1 MDVFDI
7 ITLLGGLAMFLYGM
21 EIMSDGLKKSTGSAL
36 KTVLGKLTHNV
47 FLGFLT
53 GAVVTAVIQSS
64 TATIVLTVGLISA
77 GILNLKQATGIVMG
91 ANVGTTVTA
100 QLIRLMDIDSGGNIV
115 LKIFKPETLAPVAL
129 VIGII
134 LVMFTKSS
142 KFKNSGEIFAGFGV
156 LFIGLLNMTGA
167 VEGLENSQLF
177 VDMITKVTEIPVLSI
192 LVGLVITVIIQSSS
206 ATVGILQALSST
218 GTLTFSLVY
227 PMIMGINIGTC
238 VTTAMVCSIGSN
250 KDAKRTGIIHI
261 VFNVIGTVLFMAVM
275 AILRACGAF
284 PELWNSVSDSGAIA
298 NFQTIFNLAT
308 ALVLLPFA
316 GLLVKLSM
324 KLVKDDPAK
333 DFVKPFRVLDEKL
346 FISPDI
352 AIAEAEKAIAEMGRT
367 AASNLTLS
375 FDMFGKYSAEDGEK
389 IRAREDR
396 IDEFTDTCD
405 NFLVRLSRHAKS
417 GAQTR
422 AINRLMQTNT
432 NFERI
437 GDYATDILEFAE
449 SMKRDGTTFSSGA
462 KKELELMCSAVQE
475 IVELTVSAVET
486 GDLSTAEKVEPLEET
501 IDDMIALLKD
511 RHIERLKLGT
521 CLVSTG
527 LIFVET
533 LTHLERAADQ
543 CSSIALLLLARENAE
558 IMSNH
563 HKYLRELHKGAKR
576 EYTEELNRRHQQY
589 MDPLMEITSGT

>member
-100 QLIRLMDIDSGGNIV
+100 QLIRLMDIDSGGNVV
-115 LKIFKPETLAPVAL
+115 LKIFKPETLAPVSL

-134 LVMFTKSS
+134 LIMFTKSS

-308 ALVLLPFA
+308 AVVLLPFA

-324 KLVKDDPAK
+324 KLVKDDPNK

-375 FDMFGKYSAEDGEK
+375 FDMFSKYSAEDGEK

-449 SMKRDGTTFSSGA
+449 EMKRDGTSFSAGA
-462 KKELELMCSAVQE
+462 KKELELMCSAVNE

-486 GDLSTAEKVEPLEET
+486 GDLSIAEKVEPLEET

-521 CLVSTG
+521 CIVSTG
-527 LIFVET
+527 LVFVET

-563 HKYLRELHKGAKR
+563 HQYLRELHKGAKR

-589 MDPLMEITSGT
+589 MEPLMEITSGT

>member
-1 MDVFDI
+1 MDVFDF

-21 EIMSDGLKKSTGSAL
+21 EIMSDGLKKSAGSAL

-47 FLGFLT
+47 LLGFLT

-77 GILNLKQATGIVMG
+77 GILNLKQAAGIVMG

-100 QLIRLMDIDSGGNIV
+100 QLIRLMDIDSGGNVV
-115 LKIFKPETLAPVAL
+115 LEIFKPDTLAPVAL
-129 VIGII
+129 VVGIVLI
-134 LVMFTKSS
+134 MFTKSS

-156 LFIGLLNMTGA
+156 LFIGLMNMTGA
-167 VEGLENSQLF
+167 VDGLKNSDVF
-177 VDMITKVTEIPVLSI
+177 KNMIEKVAEYPALSI
-192 LVGLVITVIIQSSS
+192 IVGLVITVIIQSSS

-261 VFNVIGTVLFMAVM
+261 VFNVVGTILFMIVM
-275 AILRACGAF
+275 SILRACGVW

-298 NFQTIFNLAT
+298 NFQTVFNLLT
-308 ALVLLPFA
+308 AFALLPFA
-316 GLLVKLSM
+316 GLLVKLST
-324 KLVKDDPAK
+324 KIVKDDPVK
-333 DFVKPFRVLDEKL
+333 DDVKPFRVLDEKL

-352 AIAEAEKAIAEMGRT
+352 AVDEAEKAISEMGVM
-367 AASNLTLS
+367 ASRNLTLAL
-375 FDMFGKYSAEDGEK
+375 DMFKNYSAEDAEK

-405 NFLVRLSRHAKS
+405 NFLVRLSKHAKS
-417 GAQTR
+417 GSQNRT
-422 AINRLMQTNT
+422 INRLMQTNT

-449 SMKRDGTTFSSGA
+449 DMRKDGITFSAGA
-462 KKELELMCSAVQE
+462 QRELAIMCSAVEE
-475 IVELTVSAVET
+475 IVDLTVKAVES
-486 GDLSTAEKVEPLEET
+486 GDLSVAERVEPLEET
-501 IDDMIALLKD
+501 IDDMTALLKD
-511 RHIERLKLGT
+511 RHIERLKEGK
-521 CLVSTG
+521 CVVSAG
-527 LIFVET
+527 LAFVET
-533 LTHLERAADQ
+533 LTSLERAADQ
-543 CSSIALLLLARENAE
+543 CSSIALLLLARENQE
-558 IMSNH
+558 IMANH
-563 HKYLRELHKGAKR
+563 HQYLRELHKGAKSG
-576 EYTEELNRRHQQY
+576 YTEELNRRHGQY
-589 MDPLMEITSGT
+589 MVPLKEITNE

>member
-367 AASNLTLS
+367 SASNLTLS

-563 HKYLRELHKGAKR
+563 HQYLRELHKGAKR

>member
-1 MDVFDI
+1 MDAFDF

-21 EIMSDGLKKSTGSAL
+21 EIMSNGLKKSTGSAL
-36 KTVLGKLTHNV
+36 KNVLGKLTHNV

-53 GAVVTAVIQSS
+53 GAAVTAVIQSS

-77 GILNLKQATGIVMG
+77 GILNLKQAAGIVMG

-100 QLIRLMDIDSGGNIV
+100 QLIRLMDIDSSGGFW
-115 LKIFKPETLAPVAL
+115 LKIFKPDTLAPVAL
-129 VIGII
+129 VVGIVLI
-134 LVMFTKSS
+134 MFTKSS

-156 LFIGLLNMTGA
+156 LFIGLMNMTGA
-167 VEGLENSQLF
+167 VEGLEDSQLF
-177 VDMITKVTEIPVLSI
+177 IDMINKVTEIPALSI
-192 LVGLVITVIIQSSS
+192 VVGLVITVIIQSSS

-261 VFNVIGTVLFMAVM
+261 VFNVIGTVLFMVVM
-275 AILRACGAF
+275 SILRACGAF
-284 PELWNSVSDSGAIA
+284 PELWNSISDSGAIA
-298 NFQTIFNLAT
+298 NFQTIFNLLT
-308 ALVLLPFA
+308 AFALLPFS
-316 GLLVKLSM
+316 GMLVKLSM
-324 KLVKDDPAK
+324 LIVKEDATK
-333 DFVKPFRVLDEKL
+333 EKIKPFRVLDEKL

-352 AIAEAEKAIAEMGRT
+352 AVAESEKAIGEMGRT
-367 AASNLTLS
+367 AADNLVLS
-375 FDMFGKYSAEDGEK
+375 FSMFDKYSAEDAEK

-405 NFLVRLSRHAKS
+405 NFLVRLSKHAKS
-417 GAQTR
+417 GGQTR

-437 GDYATDILEFAE
+437 GDYATDILEYAE
-449 SMKRDGTTFSSGA
+449 DMKREGVKFSSGA
-462 KKELELMCSAVQE
+462 QRELELMCSAVEE
-475 IVELTVSAVET
+475 IVDLTVTAVEN
-486 GDLSTAEKVEPLEET
+486 GDLSLAERVEPLEET

-511 RHIERLKLGT
+511 RHIERLKEGT
-521 CLVSTG
+521 CVVSAG
-527 LIFVET
+527 LAFVET
-533 LTHLERAADQ
+533 LTYLERSADQ
-543 CSSIALLLLARENAE
+543 CSSIALLLLARENPE

-563 HKYLRELHKGAKR
+563 HQYLRELHKGVKR
-576 EYTEELNRRHQQY
+576 EYTEELNRRRQQY
-589 MDPLMEITSGT
+589 MVPLLEITAH

>member
-375 FDMFGKYSAEDGEK
+375 FDMFSKYSSEDGEK

-449 SMKRDGTTFSSGA
+449 SMKRDGTSFSAGA

-501 IDDMIALLKD
+501 IEDMIALLKD

-563 HKYLRELHKGAKR
+563 HQYLRELHKGAKR

>member
-563 HKYLRELHKGAKR
+563 HQYLRELHKGAKR

-589 MDPLMEITSGT
+589 MEPLMEITSDT

>member
-1 MDVFDI
+1 MDAFDF

-36 KTVLGKLTHNV
+36 KNVLGKLTHTV
-47 FLGFLT
+47 VLGFLT
-53 GAVVTAVIQSS
+53 GAAVTAVIQSS

-77 GILNLKQATGIVMG
+77 GILNLKQAAGIVMG

-100 QLIRLMDIDSGGNIV
+100 QLIRLMDIDSSGGFW
-115 LKIFKPETLAPVAL
+115 LKIFKPDTLAPVAL
-129 VIGII
+129 VVGIVLI
-134 LVMFTKSS
+134 MFTKSS

-156 LFIGLLNMTGA
+156 LFIGLMNMTGA
-167 VEGLENSQLF
+167 VEGLEDSQFF
-177 VDMITKVTEIPVLSI
+177 VDMITKVTDIPALSI

-250 KDAKRTGIIHI
+250 KDAKRIGIIHI
-261 VFNVIGTVLFMAVM
+261 VFNVIGTILFMIAIS
-275 AILRACGAF
+275 ILRACGVW
-284 PELWNSVSDSGAIA
+284 PELWESVSNSGDIA
-298 NFQTIFNLAT
+298 NFQSIFNIAT

-316 GLLVKLSM
+316 GLLVKLST
-324 KLVKDDPAK
+324 KIIKDDPVKDDI
-333 DFVKPFRVLDEKL
+333 KPFRVLDEKL

-352 AIAEAEKAIAEMGRT
+352 AVAEAEKAIGEMGRM
-367 AASNLTLS
+367 AANNLSLS
-375 FDMFGKYSAEDGEK
+375 FELFGKYSEENAEK

-405 NFLVRLSRHAKS
+405 NFLVRLSKHAKS
-417 GAQTR
+417 GSQTR

-437 GDYATDILEFAE
+437 GDYATDILEYAE
-449 SMKRDGTTFSSGA
+449 EMKREGTSFSAGA
-462 KKELELMCSAVQE
+462 AKELALMCSAVEE
-475 IVELTVSAVET
+475 IVDLTVSAVES
-486 GDLSTAEKVEPLEET
+486 GDLSLAEKVEPLEET

-511 RHIERLKLGT
+511 RHIERLKAGT
-521 CLVSTG
+521 CVVSAG
-527 LIFVET
+527 LSFVET
-533 LTHLERAADQ
+533 LTYLERSADQ
-543 CSSIALLLLARENAE
+543 CSSIALLLLARENPE

-563 HKYLRELHKGAKR
+563 HQYLRELHKGAKR
-576 EYTEELNRRHQQY
+576 EYTDELNRRHQQY
-589 MDPLMEITSGT
+589 MVPLLEITAQ

>member
-1 MDVFDI
+1 MDAFDL

-21 EIMSDGLKKSTGSAL
+21 EIMSAGLKKSAGSAL
-36 KTVLGKLTHNV
+36 KTVLGKLTQNV
-47 FLGFLT
+47 LLGFLT

-77 GILNLKQATGIVMG
+77 GILNLKQAAGVVMG

-100 QLIRLMDIDSGGNIV
+100 QLIRLMDIDSSGNAIM
-115 LKIFKPETLAPVAL
+115 KIFKPDTLAPVAL
-129 VIGII
+129 VVGII
-134 LVMFTKSS
+134 LIMFTKSS

-156 LFIGLLNMTGA
+156 LFIGLMNMTGA
-167 VEGLENSQLF
+167 VEGLENSQF
-177 VDMITKVTEIPVLSI
+177 FIDMINKVTDIPILSI
-192 LVGLVITVIIQSSS
+192 FVGLIITVIIQSSS

-218 GTLTFSLVY
+218 GTLTFSLIY

-261 VFNVIGTVLFMAVM
+261 VFNVVGTVLFMAVM
-275 AILRACGAF
+275 AILRACGVW
-284 PELWNSVSDSGAIA
+284 PDLWESVSDSGVIA

-308 ALVLLPFA
+308 AIVLLPFA

-324 KLVKDDPAK
+324 LIVKDDPVK
-333 DFVKPFRVLDEKL
+333 DEVKPFRVLDEKL

-352 AIAEAEKAIAEMGRT
+352 AVDEAEKAISEMGRLAT
-367 AASNLTLS
+367 SNLTLS
-375 FDMFGKYSAEDGEK
+375 FEMFDNYSEEDAEK

-396 IDEFTDTCD
+396 IDGFTDTCD
-405 NFLVRLSRHAKS
+405 NFLVRLSKHAKS
-417 GAQTR
+417 GGQTR

-449 SMKRDGTTFSSGA
+449 EMKKDGVSFSAGA
-462 KKELELMCSAVQE
+462 KKELDLMCAAVSE
-475 IVELTVSAVET
+475 ILEITVKAVET
-486 GDLSTAEKVEPLEET
+486 GDIPTAESVEPLEET

-511 RHIERLKLGT
+511 RHIERLKSGT
-521 CLVSTG
+521 CVLSAG
-527 LIFVET
+527 LAFVET
-533 LTHLERAADQ
+533 LTYLERAADQ
-543 CSSIALLLLARENAE
+543 CSSIALLLLSRENAE
-558 IMSNH
+558 IMANH
-563 HKYLRELHKGAKR
+563 HQYLRELHKGAKR
-576 EYTEELNRRHQQY
+576 EYTEELNRRHDQY
-589 MDPLMEITSGT
+589 MKPLLEITYE

>member
-1 MDVFDI
+1 
-7 ITLLGGLAMFLYGM
+7 
-21 EIMSDGLKKSTGSAL
+21 
-36 KTVLGKLTHNV
+36 
-47 FLGFLT
+47 
-53 GAVVTAVIQSS
+53 
-64 TATIVLTVGLISA
+64 
-77 GILNLKQATGIVMG
+77 
-91 ANVGTTVTA
+91 
-100 QLIRLMDIDSGGNIV
+100 
-115 LKIFKPETLAPVAL
+115 
-129 VIGII
+129 
-134 LVMFTKSS
+134 
-142 KFKNSGEIFAGFGV
+142 
-156 LFIGLLNMTGA
+156 MTGA
-167 VEGLENSQLF
+167 VEGLEDSQLF

-261 VFNVIGTVLFMAVM
+261 VFNVIGTVLFMVVM
-275 AILRACGAF
+275 AILRACGVW

-298 NFQTIFNLAT
+298 NFQSIFNLAT
-308 ALVLLPFA
+308 AVVLLPFA

-324 KLVKDDPAK
+324 KLVKDDPNK

-352 AIAEAEKAIAEMGRT
+352 AVAEAEKAIAEMGRT
-367 AASNLTLS
+367 AADNLALS
-375 FDMFGKYSAEDGEK
+375 FEMFSKYSEEDAEK

-396 IDEFTDTCD
+396 IDGFTDTCD
-405 NFLVRLSRHAKS
+405 NFLVRLSKHAKS

-449 SMKRDGTTFSSGA
+449 EMKREGTSFSSGA
-462 KKELELMCSAVQE
+462 KRELELMCSAVQE

-486 GDLSTAEKVEPLEET
+486 GDLSVAEKIEPLEET

-511 RHIERLKLGT
+511 RHIERLKEGT
-521 CLVSTG
+521 CLVSSG
-527 LIFVET
+527 LVFVET
-533 LTHLERAADQ
+533 LTYLERAADQ

-563 HKYLRELHKGAKR
+563 HQYLRELHKGAKR
-576 EYTEELNRRHQQY
+576 EYSEELSRRHQQY
-589 MDPLMEITSGT
+589 MEPLLEITSAK

>member
-100 QLIRLMDIDSGGNIV
+100 QLIRLMDIDSGGNVV

-308 ALVLLPFA
+308 AVVLLPFA

-324 KLVKDDPAK
+324 KLVKDDPNK

-375 FDMFGKYSAEDGEK
+375 FDMFSKYSPEDGEK

-449 SMKRDGTTFSSGA
+449 SMKRDGTSFSAGA
-462 KKELELMCSAVQE
+462 KKELELMCSAVNE

-486 GDLSTAEKVEPLEET
+486 GDLSIAEKVEPLEET

-521 CLVSTG
+521 CIVSTG
-527 LIFVET
+527 LVFVET

-563 HKYLRELHKGAKR
+563 HQYLRELHKGAKR

-589 MDPLMEITSGT
+589 MEPLMEITSDT

>member
-129 VIGII
+129 VVGII
-134 LVMFTKSS
+134 LIMFTKSS

-563 HKYLRELHKGAKR
+563 HQYLRELHKGAKR

>member
-1 MDVFDI
+1 MDIFSI
-7 ITLLGGLAMFLYGM
+7 IMLLGGLAMFLYGM
-21 EIMSDGLKKSTGSAL
+21 EVMSDGLKNASGTAL
-36 KTVLGKLTHNV
+36 KRVLEKVTSNV
-47 FLGFLT
+47 FMGVLT
-53 GAVVTAVIQSS
+53 GTLVTAVIQSS
-64 TATIVLTVGLISA
+64 TATIVIAVGLITA
-77 GILNLKQATGIVMG
+77 GILNLKQAVSIVLG
-91 ANVGTTVTA
+91 ANIGTTVTA
-100 QLIRLMDIDSGGNIV
+100 QIIRLMDIDSGGNMI
-115 LKIFKPETLAPVAL
+115 LEFFKPSTLAPIAMVA
-129 VIGII
+129 GII
-134 LVMFTKSS
+134 LIMFVKKSNS
-142 KFKNSGEIFAGFGV
+142 KPLGEIFAGFGV

-167 VEGLENSQLF
+167 VEGLEDSQLF

-192 LVGLVITVIIQSSS
+192 IVGLVITVIIQSSS

-227 PMIMGINIGTC
+227 PMVMGINLGTC

-261 VFNVIGTVLFMAVM
+261 VFNVIGTVLFMGVM
-275 AILRACGAF
+275 TILRTCGAF

-298 NFQTIFNLAT
+298 NFQTVFNLLT
-308 ALVLLPFA
+308 AFVLLPFS

-324 KLVKDDPAK
+324 KIVKDDPKK

-352 AIAEAEKAIAEMGRT
+352 AVAEAEKAIAEMGMT
-367 AASNLTLS
+367 AANNLSLS
-375 FDMFGKYSAEDGEK
+375 FNMFDNYSAEDAEM

-449 SMKRDGTTFSSGA
+449 SMKRDGTAFSSGA
-462 KKELELMCSAVQE
+462 KRELELMCSAVKE
-475 IVELTVSAVET
+475 IVELTVSAVEN
-486 GDLSTAEKVEPLEET
+486 GDLSIAEKVEPLEET

-521 CLVSTG
+521 CLVSSG

-533 LTHLERAADQ
+533 LTYLERAADQ

-563 HKYLRELHKGAKR
+563 HQYLRELHKGAKR
-576 EYTEELNRRHQQY
+576 EYTEELNRRRLQY
-589 MDPLMEITSGT
+589 MEPLLEITSDT

>member
-100 QLIRLMDIDSGGNIV
+100 QLIRLMDIDSGGNVV

-134 LVMFTKSS
+134 LIMFTKSS

-308 ALVLLPFA
+308 AVVLLPFA

-324 KLVKDDPAK
+324 KLVKDDPNK

-375 FDMFGKYSAEDGEK
+375 FDMFSKYSAEDGEK
-389 IRAREDR
+389 IGAREDR

-449 SMKRDGTTFSSGA
+449 SMKRDGTSFSAGA
-462 KKELELMCSAVQE
+462 KKELELMCSAVNE

-486 GDLSTAEKVEPLEET
+486 GDLSIAEKVEPLEET

-521 CLVSTG
+521 CIVSTG
-527 LIFVET
+527 LVFVET

-563 HKYLRELHKGAKR
+563 HQYLRELHKGAKR

>member
-1 MDVFDI
+1 MDVFDF
-7 ITLLGGLAMFLYGM
+7 ITLFGGLAMFLYGM
-21 EIMSDGLKKSTGSAL
+21 EIMSDGLKKSAGSAL

-47 FLGFLT
+47 LLGFLT

-100 QLIRLMDIDSGGNIV
+100 QLIRLMDIDSGGNVV
-115 LKIFKPETLAPVAL
+115 LEIFKPDTLAPVAL
-129 VIGII
+129 VIGIVLI
-134 LVMFTKSS
+134 MFTKSS

-156 LFIGLLNMTGA
+156 LFIGLMNMTGA
-167 VEGLENSQLF
+167 VEGLKDSEMF
-177 VDMITKVTEIPVLSI
+177 KEMIQKVAEYPALSI
-192 LVGLVITVIIQSSS
+192 IVGLVITVIIQSSS

-261 VFNVIGTVLFMAVM
+261 VFNVVGTILFMIVM
-275 AILRACGAF
+275 SILRACGVW

-298 NFQTIFNLAT
+298 NFQTVFNLLT
-308 ALVLLPFA
+308 AFALLPFA
-316 GLLVKLSM
+316 GLLVKLST
-324 KLVKDDPAK
+324 KIVKDDPVK
-333 DFVKPFRVLDEKL
+333 DDVKPFRVLDEKL

-352 AIAEAEKAIAEMGRT
+352 AVDEAEKAISEMGVM
-367 AASNLTLS
+367 ASRNLTLALE
-375 FDMFGKYSAEDGEK
+375 MFKNYSAEDAEK

-405 NFLVRLSRHAKS
+405 NFLVRLSKHAKS
-417 GAQTR
+417 GSQNRT
-422 AINRLMQTNT
+422 INRLMQTNT

-449 SMKRDGTTFSSGA
+449 DMRKDGITFSAGA
-462 KKELELMCSAVQE
+462 QRELAIMCSAVEE
-475 IVELTVSAVET
+475 IVDLTVKAVES
-486 GDLSTAEKVEPLEET
+486 GDLSVAERVEPLEET
-501 IDDMIALLKD
+501 IDDMTALLKD
-511 RHIERLKLGT
+511 RHIERLKEGK
-521 CLVSTG
+521 CVVSAG
-527 LIFVET
+527 LAFVET
-533 LTHLERAADQ
+533 LTSLERAADQ
-543 CSSIALLLLARENAE
+543 CSSIALLLLARENQE
-558 IMSNH
+558 IMANH
-563 HKYLRELHKGAKR
+563 HQYLRELHKGAKG
-576 EYTEELNRRHQQY
+576 EYTEELNRRHDQY
-589 MDPLMEITSGT
+589 MVPLKEITNE

>member
-1 MDVFDI
+1 MDAFDI
-7 ITLLGGLAMFLYGM
+7 IALLGGLAMFLYGM
-21 EIMSDGLKKSTGSAL
+21 EIMSAGLKKSTGSAL
-36 KTVLGKLTHNV
+36 KNVLGKLTHNV
-47 FLGFLT
+47 LLGFLT

-77 GILNLKQATGIVMG
+77 GILNLKQAAGIVMG

-100 QLIRLMDIDSGGNIV
+100 QLIRLMDIDSGGNVV

-134 LVMFTKSS
+134 LIMFTKSS
-142 KFKNSGEIFAGFGV
+142 KLKNSGEIFAGFGV

-167 VEGLENSQLF
+167 VEGLEDSQLF

-192 LVGLVITVIIQSSS
+192 IVGLVITVIIQSSS

-227 PMIMGINIGTC
+227 PMVMGINLGTC

-261 VFNVIGTVLFMAVM
+261 VFNVIGTVLFMGVM
-275 AILRACGAF
+275 TILRTCGAF

-298 NFQTIFNLAT
+298 NFQTVFNLLT
-308 ALVLLPFA
+308 AFVLLPFS

-324 KLVKDDPAK
+324 KIVKDDPKK

-352 AIAEAEKAIAEMGRT
+352 AVAEAEKAIAEMGMT
-367 AASNLTLS
+367 AANNLSRS
-375 FDMFGKYSAEDGEK
+375 FNMFDNYSAEDAEM

-449 SMKRDGTTFSSGA
+449 SMKRDGTAFSSGA
-462 KKELELMCSAVQE
+462 KRELELMCSAVKE
-475 IVELTVSAVET
+475 IVELTVSAVEN
-486 GDLSTAEKVEPLEET
+486 GDLSIAEKVEPLEET

-521 CLVSTG
+521 CMVSSG

-533 LTHLERAADQ
+533 LTYLERAADQ

-563 HKYLRELHKGAKR
+563 HQYLRELHKGAKR
-576 EYTEELNRRHQQY
+576 EYTEELNRRRLQY
-589 MDPLMEITSGT
+589 MEPLLEITSGS

>member
-563 HKYLRELHKGAKR
+563 HQYLRELHKGAKR

>member
-375 FDMFGKYSAEDGEK
+375 FDMFSKYSSEDGEK

-449 SMKRDGTTFSSGA
+449 SMKRDGTSFSAGA

-563 HKYLRELHKGAKR
+563 HQYLRELHKGAKR

>member
-100 QLIRLMDIDSGGNIV
+100 QLIRLMDIDSGGNVV

-308 ALVLLPFA
+308 AVVLLPFA

-324 KLVKDDPAK
+324 KLVKDDPNK

-375 FDMFGKYSAEDGEK
+375 FDMFSKYSAEDGEK

-449 SMKRDGTTFSSGA
+449 SMKRDGTSFSAGA
-462 KKELELMCSAVQE
+462 KKELELMCSAVNE

-486 GDLSTAEKVEPLEET
+486 GDLSIAEKVEPLEET

-521 CLVSTG
+521 CIVSTG
-527 LIFVET
+527 LVFVET

-563 HKYLRELHKGAKR
+563 HQYLRELHKGAKR

-589 MDPLMEITSGT
+589 MEPLMEITSDT

>member
-1 MDVFDI
+1 MDFFDI

-100 QLIRLMDIDSGGNIV
+100 QLIRLMDIDSGGNVV

-134 LVMFTKSS
+134 LIMFTKSS

-367 AASNLTLS
+367 AANNLTLS
-375 FDMFGKYSAEDGEK
+375 FDMFSKYSAEDGEK

-527 LIFVET
+527 LVFVET

-563 HKYLRELHKGAKR
+563 HQYLRELHKGAKR

-589 MDPLMEITSGT
+589 MEPLMEITSGT

>member
-100 QLIRLMDIDSGGNIV
+100 QLIRLMDIDSGGNVV

-275 AILRACGAF
+275 AILRVCGAF

-308 ALVLLPFA
+308 AVVLLPFA

-324 KLVKDDPAK
+324 KLVKDDPNK

-375 FDMFGKYSAEDGEK
+375 FDMFSKYSPEDGEK

-449 SMKRDGTTFSSGA
+449 SMKRDGTSFSAGA
-462 KKELELMCSAVQE
+462 KKELELMCSAVNE

-486 GDLSTAEKVEPLEET
+486 GDLSIAEKVEPLEET

-521 CLVSTG
+521 CIVSTG
-527 LIFVET
+527 LVFVET

-563 HKYLRELHKGAKR
+563 HQYLRELHKGAKR

-589 MDPLMEITSGT
+589 MEPLMEITSDT

>member
-1 MDVFDI
+1 MDVFDF

-21 EIMSDGLKKSTGSAL
+21 EIMSNGLKKSTGSAL
-36 KTVLGKLTHNV
+36 KNVLGKLTHNV

-53 GAVVTAVIQSS
+53 GAAVTAVIQSS
-64 TATIVLTVGLISA
+64 TATIVLTVGLIAA

-100 QLIRLMDIDSGGNIV
+100 QLIRLMDIDSSGSIV
-115 LKIFKPETLAPVAL
+115 LEIFKPATLAPVAL

-134 LVMFTKSS
+134 LIMFTKSS

-156 LFIGLLNMTGA
+156 LFIGLMNMTGA
-167 VEGLENSQLF
+167 VEGLEDSQFF
-177 VDMITKVTEIPVLSI
+177 VDLITKVTDIPLLSI

-218 GTLTFSLVY
+218 GALTFSLVY

-261 VFNVIGTVLFMAVM
+261 VFNVIGTVLFMIAI

-284 PELWNSVSDSGAIA
+284 PDLWNSVSDSGAIA
-298 NFQTIFNLAT
+298 NFQTIFNLVT
-308 ALVLLPFA
+308 AIVLLPFS

-324 KLVKDDPAK
+324 KIVKDDPVK
-333 DFVKPFRVLDEKL
+333 DEIKPFRVLDEKL

-352 AIAEAEKAIAEMGRT
+352 AVAEAEKGIAEMGR
-367 AASNLTLS
+367 AAAANLALS
-375 FDMFGKYSAEDGEK
+375 FDMFSKYSEEDAEK

-396 IDEFTDTCD
+396 IDAYTDTCD
-405 NFLVRLSRHAKS
+405 NFLVRLSKHAKS
-417 GAQTR
+417 GSQTR

-437 GDYATDILEFAE
+437 GDYATDILEYAE
-449 SMKRDGTTFSSGA
+449 DMKRDGTAFSSGA
-462 KKELELMCSAVQE
+462 AKELELMCSAVRE
-475 IVELTVSAVET
+475 IVELTVTAVDT
-486 GDLSTAEKVEPLEET
+486 GDLSVAERVEPLEET

-511 RHIERLKLGT
+511 RHIERLKEGT
-521 CLVSTG
+521 CVVSAG
-527 LIFVET
+527 LAFVET
-533 LTHLERAADQ
+533 LTYLERSADQ
-543 CSSIALLLLARENAE
+543 CSSIALLLLARENPE

-563 HKYLRELHKGAKR
+563 HQYLRELHKGAKR
-576 EYTEELNRRHQQY
+576 EYTAELNQRHQQY
-589 MDPLMEITSGT
+589 MVPLLELTAD

>member
-129 VIGII
+129 VVGII
-134 LVMFTKSS
+134 LIMFTKSS

-462 KKELELMCSAVQE
+462 KKELELMCSAVNE

-486 GDLSTAEKVEPLEET
+486 GDLSIAEKVEPLEET

-521 CLVSTG
+521 CIVSTG
-527 LIFVET
+527 LVFVET

-563 HKYLRELHKGAKR
+563 HQYLRELHKGAKR

>member
-1 MDVFDI
+1 MDVFDF

-21 EIMSDGLKKSTGSAL
+21 EIMSNGLKKSTGSAL

-53 GAVVTAVIQSS
+53 GAAVTAVIQSS

-77 GILNLKQATGIVMG
+77 GILNLKQAAGIVMG

-100 QLIRLMDIDSGGNIV
+100 QLIRLMDIDSSGSAIME
-115 LKIFKPETLAPVAL
+115 IFKPDTLAPVAL
-129 VIGII
+129 VIGIVLI
-134 LVMFTKSS
+134 MFTKSS

-156 LFIGLLNMTGA
+156 LFIGLMNMTGA
-167 VEGLENSQLF
+167 VEGLKDSDVF
-177 VDMITKVTEIPVLSI
+177 KDMIQKVAEYPALSI
-192 LVGLVITVIIQSSS
+192 VVGLVITVIIQSSS

-261 VFNVIGTVLFMAVM
+261 VFNVIGTALFMIVM
-275 AILRACGAF
+275 AILRACGVW

-298 NFQTIFNLAT
+298 NFQTIFNFAT

-324 KLVKDDPAK
+324 KLVKDDPQK
-333 DFVKPFRVLDEKL
+333 DDVKPFRVLDEKL

-352 AIAEAEKAIAEMGRT
+352 AVDEAEKAISEMGVM
-367 AASNLTLS
+367 ASRNLTLALE
-375 FDMFGKYSAEDGEK
+375 MFKNYSAEDAEK

-405 NFLVRLSRHAKS
+405 NFLVRLSKHAKS
-417 GAQTR
+417 GSQNRT
-422 AINRLMQTNT
+422 INRLMQTNT

-437 GDYATDILEFAE
+437 GDYATDILEYAE
-449 SMKRDGTTFSSGA
+449 DMKRDGITFSANA
-462 KKELELMCSAVQE
+462 KNELAIMCAAVEE
-475 IVELTVSAVET
+475 IVNLTVEAVES
-486 GDLSTAEKVEPLEET
+486 GDLAVAERIEPLEET
-501 IDDMIALLKD
+501 IDDMTALLKD
-511 RHIERLKLGT
+511 RHIERLKEGR
-521 CLVSTG
+521 CVVSAG
-527 LIFVET
+527 LAFVET
-533 LTHLERAADQ
+533 LTSLERAADQ
-543 CSSIALLLLARENAE
+543 CSSIALLLLARENQE
-558 IMSNH
+558 IMANH
-563 HKYLRELHKGAKR
+563 HQYLRELHKGAKR

-589 MDPLMEITSGT
+589 MAPLTEMTSK

>member
-1 MDVFDI
+1 MDAFDFI
-7 ITLLGGLAMFLYGM
+7 SLLGGLAMFLYGM
-21 EIMSDGLKKSTGSAL
+21 EIMSAGLKKSTGSAL
-36 KTVLGKLTHNV
+36 KTVLGKLTQNV

-77 GILNLKQATGIVMG
+77 GILNLKQAAGIVMG

-115 LKIFKPETLAPVAL
+115 LKIFKPETLAPIAL
-129 VIGII
+129 VAGIVLI
-134 LVMFTKSS
+134 MFTKSS

-167 VEGLENSQLF
+167 VEGLEDSQFF

-275 AILRACGAF
+275 AILRACGVW

-298 NFQTIFNLAT
+298 NFQTVFNLLT
-308 ALVLLPFA
+308 AVVLLPFA

-324 KLVKDDPAK
+324 KLVKDDPNK

-352 AIAEAEKAIAEMGRT
+352 AVAEAEKAIAEMGRT
-367 AASNLTLS
+367 AADNLALS
-375 FDMFGKYSAEDGEK
+375 FEMFSKYSEEDAEK

-396 IDEFTDTCD
+396 IDGFTDTCD
-405 NFLVRLSRHAKS
+405 NFLVRLSKHAKS

-449 SMKRDGTTFSSGA
+449 EMKREGTSFSSGA

-486 GDLSTAEKVEPLEET
+486 GDLSVAEKIEPLEET

-511 RHIERLKLGT
+511 RHIERLKEGT
-521 CLVSTG
+521 CLVSSG
-527 LIFVET
+527 LVFVET
-533 LTHLERAADQ
+533 LTYLERAADQ

-563 HKYLRELHKGAKR
+563 HQYLRELHKGAKR
-576 EYTEELNRRHQQY
+576 EYSEELNRRHQQY
-589 MDPLMEITSGT
+589 MEPLLEITSAK

>member
-100 QLIRLMDIDSGGNIV
+100 QLIRLMDIDSGGNVV

-134 LVMFTKSS
+134 LIMFTKSS

-308 ALVLLPFA
+308 AVVLLPFA

-324 KLVKDDPAK
+324 KLVKDDPNK

-375 FDMFGKYSAEDGEK
+375 FDMFSKYSAEDGEK

-449 SMKRDGTTFSSGA
+449 SMKRDGTSFSAGA
-462 KKELELMCSAVQE
+462 KKELELMCSAVNE

-486 GDLSTAEKVEPLEET
+486 GDLSIAEKVEPLEET

-521 CLVSTG
+521 CIVSTG
-527 LIFVET
+527 LVFVET

-563 HKYLRELHKGAKR
+563 HQYLRELHKGAKR

-589 MDPLMEITSGT
+589 MEPLMEITSGT

>member
-1 MDVFDI
+1 MDAFDF

-21 EIMSDGLKKSTGSAL
+21 EIMSNGLKKSTGSAL
-36 KTVLGKLTHNV
+36 KNVLGKLTHNV
-47 FLGFLT
+47 FWGFLT
-53 GAVVTAVIQSS
+53 GAAVTAVIQSS

-77 GILNLKQATGIVMG
+77 GILNLKQAAGIVMG

-100 QLIRLMDIDSGGNIV
+100 QLIRLMDIDSSGGFW
-115 LKIFKPETLAPVAL
+115 LRIFKPDTLAPVAL
-129 VIGII
+129 VVGIVLI
-134 LVMFTKSS
+134 MFTKSS

-156 LFIGLLNMTGA
+156 LFIGLMNMTGA
-167 VEGLENSQLF
+167 VEGLEDSQLF
-177 VDMITKVTEIPVLSI
+177 IDMINKVTEIPALSI
-192 LVGLVITVIIQSSS
+192 VVGLVITVIIQSSS

-275 AILRACGAF
+275 SILRACGAF

-298 NFQTIFNLAT
+298 NFQTVFNLIT
-308 ALVLLPFA
+308 AFALLPFS

-324 KLVKDDPAK
+324 LIVKEDSGK
-333 DFVKPFRVLDEKL
+333 EKIKPFRILDEKL

-352 AIAEAEKAIAEMGRT
+352 AVAEAEKAIGEMGRT
-367 AASNLTLS
+367 AANNLILS
-375 FDMFGKYSAEDGEK
+375 FSMFDKYSAEDAEK

-405 NFLVRLSRHAKS
+405 NFLVRLSKHAKS
-417 GAQTR
+417 GGQTR

-437 GDYATDILEFAE
+437 GDYATDILEYAE
-449 SMKRDGTTFSSGA
+449 DMKREGVKFSSGA
-462 KKELELMCSAVQE
+462 QRELELMCSAVEE
-475 IVELTVSAVET
+475 IVDITVTAVEN
-486 GDLSTAEKVEPLEET
+486 GDLSLAERVEPLEET

-511 RHIERLKLGT
+511 RHIERLKEGT
-521 CLVSTG
+521 CVVSAG
-527 LIFVET
+527 LAFVET
-533 LTHLERAADQ
+533 LTYLERSADQ
-543 CSSIALLLLARENAE
+543 CSSIALLLLARENPE

-563 HKYLRELHKGAKR
+563 HQYLRELHKGVKR

-589 MDPLMEITSGT
+589 MVPLLEITAQ

>member
-100 QLIRLMDIDSGGNIV
+100 QLIRLMDIDSGGNVV

-308 ALVLLPFA
+308 AVVLLPFA

-324 KLVKDDPAK
+324 KLVKDDPNK

-375 FDMFGKYSAEDGEK
+375 FDMFSKYSAEDGEK

-449 SMKRDGTTFSSGA
+449 SMKRDGTSFSAGA
-462 KKELELMCSAVQE
+462 KKELELMCSAVNE

-486 GDLSTAEKVEPLEET
+486 GDLSIAEKVEPLEET

-521 CLVSTG
+521 CIVSTG
-527 LIFVET
+527 LVFVET

-563 HKYLRELHKGAKR
+563 HQYLRELHKGAKR

-589 MDPLMEITSGT
+589 MEPLMEITSGT

>member
-1 MDVFDI
+1 MDFFDI

-100 QLIRLMDIDSGGNIV
+100 QLIRLMDIDSGGNVV

-134 LVMFTKSS
+134 LIMFTKSS

-275 AILRACGAF
+275 AILRACGAL
-284 PELWNSVSDSGAIA
+284 PELWNSISDSGAIA
-298 NFQTIFNLAT
+298 DFQTIFNLAT

-367 AASNLTLS
+367 AANNLTLS
-375 FDMFGKYSAEDGEK
+375 FDMFSKYSAEDGEK

-527 LIFVET
+527 LVFVET

-563 HKYLRELHKGAKR
+563 HQYLRELHKGAKR

-589 MDPLMEITSGT
+589 MEPLMEITSGT

>member
-47 FLGFLT
+47 FFGFLT

-100 QLIRLMDIDSGGNIV
+100 QLIRLMDIDSGGNVV

-134 LVMFTKSS
+134 LIMFTKSS

-308 ALVLLPFA
+308 AVVLLPFA

-324 KLVKDDPAK
+324 KLVKDDPNK

-375 FDMFGKYSAEDGEK
+375 FDMFSKYSAEDGEK
-389 IRAREDR
+389 ICAREDR

-449 SMKRDGTTFSSGA
+449 SMKRDGTSFSAGA
-462 KKELELMCSAVQE
+462 KKELELMCSAVNE

-486 GDLSTAEKVEPLEET
+486 GDLSIAEKVEPLEET

-521 CLVSTG
+521 CIVSTG
-527 LIFVET
+527 LVFVET

-563 HKYLRELHKGAKR
+563 HQYLRELHKGAKR

-589 MDPLMEITSGT
+589 MEPLMEITSDT

>member
-1 MDVFDI
+1 MDAFDFI
-7 ITLLGGLAMFLYGM
+7 SLLGGLAMFLYGM
-21 EIMSDGLKKSTGSAL
+21 EIMSAGLKKSTGSAL
-36 KTVLGKLTHNV
+36 KTVLGKLTQNV

-77 GILNLKQATGIVMG
+77 GILNLKQAAGIVMG

-100 QLIRLMDIDSGGNIV
+100 QLIRLMDIDSGGNVV

-129 VIGII
+129 VAGIVLI
-134 LVMFTKSS
+134 MFTKSS

-167 VEGLENSQLF
+167 VEGLEDSQLF

-275 AILRACGAF
+275 AILRACGVW

-298 NFQTIFNLAT
+298 NFQSIFNLAT
-308 ALVLLPFA
+308 AVVLLPFA

-324 KLVKDDPAK
+324 KLVKDDPNK

-352 AIAEAEKAIAEMGRT
+352 AVAEAEKAIAEMGRT
-367 AASNLTLS
+367 AADNLALS
-375 FDMFGKYSAEDGEK
+375 FEMFSKYSEEDAEK

-396 IDEFTDTCD
+396 IDGFTDTCD
-405 NFLVRLSRHAKS
+405 NFLVRLSKHAKS

-449 SMKRDGTTFSSGA
+449 EMKREGTSFSSGA

-486 GDLSTAEKVEPLEET
+486 GDLSVAEKIEPLEET

-511 RHIERLKLGT
+511 RHIERLKEGT
-521 CLVSTG
+521 CLVSSG
-527 LIFVET
+527 LVFVET
-533 LTHLERAADQ
+533 LTYLERAADQ

-563 HKYLRELHKGAKR
+563 HQYLRELHKGAKR
-576 EYTEELNRRHQQY
+576 EYSEELSRRHQQY
-589 MDPLMEITSGT
+589 MEPLMEITSDT

>member
-1 MDVFDI
+1 MDAFDF

-21 EIMSDGLKKSTGSAL
+21 EIMSNGLKKSTGSAL
-36 KTVLGKLTHNV
+36 KNVLGKLTHNV
-47 FLGFLT
+47 FWGFLT
-53 GAVVTAVIQSS
+53 GAAVTAVIQSS

-77 GILNLKQATGIVMG
+77 GILNLKQAAGIVMG

-100 QLIRLMDIDSGGNIV
+100 QLIRLMDIDSSGGFW
-115 LKIFKPETLAPVAL
+115 LRIFNPDTLAPVAL
-129 VIGII
+129 VVGIVLI
-134 LVMFTKSS
+134 MFTKSS

-156 LFIGLLNMTGA
+156 LFIGLMNMTGA
-167 VEGLENSQLF
+167 VEGLEDSQLF
-177 VDMITKVTEIPVLSI
+177 IDMINKVTEIPALSI
-192 LVGLVITVIIQSSS
+192 VVGLVITVIIQSSS

-275 AILRACGAF
+275 SILRACGAF

-298 NFQTIFNLAT
+298 NFQTVFNLIT
-308 ALVLLPFA
+308 AFALLPFS

-324 KLVKDDPAK
+324 LIVKEDNGK
-333 DFVKPFRVLDEKL
+333 EKIKPFRVLDEKL

-352 AIAEAEKAIAEMGRT
+352 AVAEAEKAIGEMGRT
-367 AASNLTLS
+367 AANNLILS
-375 FDMFGKYSAEDGEK
+375 FSMFDKYSAEDAEK

-405 NFLVRLSRHAKS
+405 NFLVRLSKHAKS
-417 GAQTR
+417 GSQTR

-437 GDYATDILEFAE
+437 GDYATDILEYAE
-449 SMKRDGTTFSSGA
+449 DMKREGVKFSSGA
-462 KKELELMCSAVQE
+462 QRELELMCSAVEE
-475 IVELTVSAVET
+475 IVDITVTAVEN
-486 GDLSTAEKVEPLEET
+486 GDLSLAERVEPLEET

-511 RHIERLKLGT
+511 RHIERLKEGT
-521 CLVSTG
+521 CVVSAG
-527 LIFVET
+527 LAFVET
-533 LTHLERAADQ
+533 LTYLERSADQ
-543 CSSIALLLLARENAE
+543 CSSIALLLLARENPE

-563 HKYLRELHKGAKR
+563 HQYLRELHKGVKR

-589 MDPLMEITSGT
+589 MVPLLEITAQ